1 MTMFPSACIWT
12 CRTPIDETL
21 RQIKQTA
28 FHYVDVE
35 PDTLNAPAARESL
48 KNLGLKVSCVA
59 LDHNLPPGSALNGK
73 GSMGEALDY
82 LKRALQKAQDLG
94 ARTAYLGPCSDR
106 RHLNEFRSAIAELAE
121 HAAQKKIKLCVEHV
135 PGRAIPTAKEALAFL
150 NGVNHPNAFLLLD
163 IGHTILSKEKAWEI
177 ISAAAGRLGYV
188 HLNDNDGKKDRHW
201 PLLDGRLTVDVLKR
215 ILETLNQAG
224 YDNTLGLELNEIR
237 PGVMTAFAKNRNLLL
252 RLQAPVEPKSMKEP
266 ELRRK
271 Q

>member
-21 RQIKQTA
+21 RQIERTA

-35 PDTLNAPAARESL
+35 PDTLDAPAAQESL
-48 KNLGLKVSCVA
+48 KSLGLKVSCVA
-59 LDHNLPPGSALNGK
+59 LDHKLPPGSALDGK
-73 GSMGEALDY
+73 NAMRGAMDY

-94 ARTAYLGPCSDR
+94 ARTTYVGSCADR
-106 RHLNEFRSAIAELAE
+106 RHLKAFGSAIAELAGD
-121 HAAQKKIKLCVEHV
+121 AAQKTIKLCIEHI
-135 PGRAIPTAKEALAFL
+135 PGRAISTAKEALSFL

-177 ISAAAGRLGYV
+177 IPTAGDRLGYI

-201 PLLDGRLTVDVLKR
+201 PLLDGRLTADELKK
-215 ILETLNQAG
+215 ILEALNQAG
-224 YDNTLGLELNEIR
+224 YDSTLGLELSEIR

-252 RLQAPVEPKSMKEP
+252 RLQAPVEPKSLKEP